1 MSQIS
6 AINQELLRQIN
17 DSVGYKLKL
26 KVDSL
31 VTQSNINTAN
41 ITYIAGQIPGINTY
55 LSNLTGAVTTI
66 DGTVNTINGT
76 VNTIDTRTQNID
88 SNVIAILTQM
98 GTDTSN
104 VNYLVEVTA
113 INDTSLASTVGKS
126 LTFHKFLTT
135 EHIPTSNLF
144 ANLANLE
151 QSNDTYVTGLG
162 AVGVKKNGLDV
173 FEEYYNGNYPG
184 SMFGTFSCGKELMGM
199 MFGRMMK
206 LGVGLHN
213 AGTEERA
220 SNLLT
225 LDTTVSNIIY
235 GTDIKAYG
243 ATGITL
249 PRGLENA
256 RMRDLLSMKAGFHE
270 FDALL
275 WFMYWENVLTS
286 NGGSAYWSVGVTPLL
301 YGYALWAGII
311 TGGAVVI
318 ATFAN
323 VQNCLGG
330 NAGVNL
336 RNFCY
341 AIKSDLVDNV
351 YGGALAGLD
360 LFVGYSFYNILTSN
374 NVIGDEFIGT
384 GYSNT
389 SVRYQRSGYED
400 LYGQN
405 KFEHYNNECT
415 VFATKMMQLALM
427 KEARYG
433 NGNVLSLT
441 RYSNVSL
448 ADIGAKTFGGSYDAT
463 YVSRNRENM
472 KTFFKYEMLRPAGI
486 SLNTNLSILQS
497 DNYGTIM
504 NDYIRMA
511 FPHLMTICDKF
522 SEDLFK
528 VRDSNVAVTSLYS
541 NLFLSNITEYNFT
554 SSNIIPRTQ
563 VFQVD
568 PFDTPAVIKS
578 GELTNSQ
585 KFLNFTNGIW
595 SYTDVLANNKVRS
608 SNVYM
613 LTGLYGQ
620 RFVMGRDATAAKNR
634 YTVGMMSDDLVNN
647 PLNVQGS
654 EFLQTNKDRVN
665 FNYVESEALGKGTI
679 LDDATSYLLGKYYP
693 DSLTVPIFAYG
704 VGAITGFRTRQEVD
718 KCIALVQD
726 VKVSSNTWG
735 YDTVGG
741 PTLRMNADRVYY
753 SNLTTANAIKVASV
767 TTGVLAAF
775 SNCVADGHLAQ
786 MDIFDRAKLTF

>member
-1 MSQIS
+1 MSQTA

-26 KVDSL
+26 KVDNIATSS
-31 VTQSNINTAN
+31 VNNTSNIR
-41 ITYIAGQIPGINTY
+41 YISEI
-55 LSNLTGAVTTI
+55 
-66 DGTVNTINGT
+66 
-76 VNTIDTRTQNID
+76 
-88 SNVIAILTQM
+88 
-98 GTDTSN
+98 
-104 VNYLVEVTA
+104 TA
-113 INDTSLASTVGKS
+113 INDTSLASTVSKS
-126 LTFHKFLTT
+126 LTFHKFLTS

-144 ANLANLE
+144 IPLASLE
-151 QSNDTYVTGLG
+151 KSNDTYVTGLG

-184 SMFGTFSCGKELMGM
+184 SMFGTFSAGKELMGM

-225 LDTTVSNIIY
+225 LDTTVANVIY

-249 PRGLENA
+249 PKGLEKA

-286 NGGSAYWSVGVTPLL
+286 DGGSLSWSITTTPLL
-301 YGYALWAGII
+301 FMYAFWAYTI
-311 TGGAVVI
+311 TATAVTI
-318 ATFAN
+318 SSFAD

-330 NAGVNL
+330 NVGVNL

-341 AIKSDLVDNV
+341 AIKSDLLDGVWA
-351 YGGALAGLD
+351 GSLAGLD
-360 LFVGYSFYNILTSN
+360 LFVGYAYYNEFTSN

-389 SVRYQRSGYED
+389 SVRYQRSGYEEF
-400 LYGQN
+400 YGKD

-415 VFATKMMQLALM
+415 IFATKMMQLALM

-433 NGNVLSLT
+433 NGNVLRLD
-441 RYSNVSL
+441 RYSNVAL
-448 ADIGAKTFGGSYDAT
+448 ADIGAKTFGSSPDVT
-463 YVSRNRENM
+463 YIYRNRENM
-472 KTFFKYEMLRPAGI
+472 KTFFKYEMLRPSGI

-504 NDYIRMA
+504 NDYTRMA
-511 FPHLMTICDKF
+511 FPHLMTVCDKF

-554 SSNIIPRTQ
+554 SSNIIPRNQ

-568 PFDTPAVIKS
+568 PFDTPAVVLS
-578 GELTNSQ
+578 GELSNYQ
-585 KFLNFTNGIW
+585 KGLNMTNGIW
-595 SYTDVLANNKVRS
+595 TYTDVLANNKVQS
-608 SNVYM
+608 SNVYI

-620 RFVMGRDATAAKNR
+620 RFVMGRDATSAKNR

-654 EFLQTNKDRVN
+654 EFLQTNRDYITFN
-665 FNYVESEALGKGTI
+665 FVESEALGKGDI
-679 LDDATSYLLGKYYP
+679 YDDSTSYLLGKYYP
-693 DSLTVPIFAYG
+693 DSITVPVFAYG
-704 VGAITGFRTRQEVD
+704 TGAISGFRTRQEVD
-718 KCIALVQD
+718 KCIAMVQD

-735 YDTVGG
+735 YDSVGG
-741 PTLRMNADRVYY
+741 PTFRMNADRVYY
-753 SNLTTANAIKVASV
+753 SNLTTENAIKVADV

-775 SNCVADGHLAQ
+775 SNCVADAHLAQ

>member
-1 MSQIS
+1 MSQIT

-26 KVDSL
+26 KVDGL
-31 VTQSNINTAN
+31 VTSQNINTAN
-41 ITYIAGQIPGINTY
+41 ISYIAATIAGDSANIN
-55 LSNLTGAVTTI
+55 
-66 DGTVNTINGT
+66 
-76 VNTIDTRTQNID
+76 
-88 SNVIAILTQM
+88 AILTQM

-104 VNYLVEVTA
+104 INYLTEVTA
-113 INDTSLASTVGKS
+113 INDTSLASTGGKS
-126 LTFHKFLTT
+126 LAFHKFLTT
-135 EHIPTSNLF
+135 EHIPTSNVL
-144 ANLANLE
+144 APLANLVK
-151 QSNDTYVTGLG
+151 SNDTYVTGLG

-249 PRGLENA
+249 PRGLEKA

-270 FDALL
+270 FDSLL
-275 WFMYWENVLTS
+275 WFMYWENVLTQG
-286 NGGSAYWSVGVTPLL
+286 GGSAYWSVASTPLL
-301 YGYALWAGII
+301 YMYAYWAGVI
-311 TGGAVVI
+311 TAGAIVI
-318 ATFAN
+318 TSFAD

-341 AIKSDLVDNV
+341 AIKSDLVDGV
-351 YGGALAGLD
+351 WSGALAGLD
-360 LFVGYSFYNILTSN
+360 LFVGYTFYNILTSN
-374 NVIGDEFIGT
+374 NIIGDEFVGT

-389 SVRYQRSGYED
+389 SVRYQRSGYEE
-400 LYGQN
+400 LYGKD

-433 NGNVLSLT
+433 NGNVLRLD
-441 RYSNVSL
+441 RYSNVAL
-448 ADIGAKTFGGSYDAT
+448 TDIGVKTFGGSPDAT

-472 KTFFKYEMLRPAGI
+472 KSFIKYEMLRPAGI
-486 SLNTNLSILQS
+486 SLKSNLSILQS

-504 NDYIRMA
+504 NDYTRMV
-511 FPHLMTICDKF
+511 FPHLMTVCDKF

-528 VRDSNVAVTSLYS
+528 VRDSPSAVTTLYS
-541 NLFLSNITEYNFT
+541 NLFLSNITLYDFT

-568 PFDTPAVIKS
+568 PFDTPAVVRS
-578 GELTNSQ
+578 GELTNTQ

-595 SYTDVLANNKVRS
+595 SFTDVLADNKVRS

-620 RFVMGRDATAAKNR
+620 RFIMGRDATAAKNR

-647 PLNVQGS
+647 PLNAQGS
-654 EFLQTNKDRVN
+654 EFLQTNKDRIDY
-665 FNYVESEALGKGTI
+665 NYVESEALGKGDI
-679 LDDATSYLLGKYYP
+679 YDDATSYLLGKYYP
-693 DSLTVPIFAYG
+693 DSITVPTFAYG
-704 VGAITGFRTRQEVD
+704 IGAITGFRTRQEVD

-753 SNLTTANAIKVASV
+753 SNLTVANAIKVADV
-767 TTGVLAAF
+767 TTGVLAAS

>member
-1 MSQIS
+1 MSQTA

-17 DSVGYKLKL
+17 DSVGYKIKT
-26 KVDSL
+26 KIDAVAASSINN
-31 VTQSNINTAN
+31 TSNIR
-41 ITYIAGQIPGINTY
+41 YISEI
-55 LSNLTGAVTTI
+55 
-66 DGTVNTINGT
+66 
-76 VNTIDTRTQNID
+76 
-88 SNVIAILTQM
+88 
-98 GTDTSN
+98 
-104 VNYLVEVTA
+104 TA
-113 INDTSLASTVGKS
+113 INDTSLASTVSKS
-126 LTFHKFLTT
+126 LTFHKFLTS

-144 ANLANLE
+144 TPLASLE
-151 QSNDTYVTGLG
+151 KSNDTYVTGLG

-199 MFGRMMK
+199 MFGRMLK

-249 PRGLENA
+249 PRGLEKA

-270 FDALL
+270 FDSLL

-286 NGGSAYWSVGVTPLL
+286 NGGSGSWSVAVTPLL
-301 YGYALWAGII
+301 YIYAYWASAFGVTIS
-311 TGGAVVI
+311 
-318 ATFAN
+318 TFAD
-323 VQNCLGG
+323 VQDCVGG
-330 NAGVNL
+330 NLGVNL

-341 AIKSDLVDNV
+341 AIKADLLDNV
-351 YGGALAGLD
+351 YSGLLAGLD
-360 LFVGYSFYNILTSN
+360 LFVGYTFYNEFTSN

-389 SVRYQRSGYED
+389 SVRYQRSGYEE
-400 LYGQN
+400 LYGKD
-405 KFEHYNNECT
+405 KFEHYNNECAI
-415 VFATKMMQLALM
+415 FATKMMQLALM

-433 NGNVLSLT
+433 NGNVLRLD
-441 RYSNVSL
+441 RYSNVAL
-448 ADIGAKTFGGSYDAT
+448 ADIGAKTFGGSPNLDYI
-463 YVSRNRENM
+463 SSNRENM
-472 KTFFKYEMLRPAGI
+472 KTFFKYEMLRPSGI

-504 NDYIRMA
+504 NDYTRMA
-511 FPHLMTICDKF
+511 FPHLMTVCDKF

-528 VRDSNVAVTSLYS
+528 VRDSNIAVTSLYS

-563 VFQVD
+563 VSQVD

-585 KFLNFTNGIW
+585 TFANSTNGIW
-595 SYTDVLANNKVRS
+595 TVTDVLANNKVRS

-613 LTGLYGQ
+613 LSGLYGQ
-620 RFVMGRDATAAKNR
+620 RFYMGRDATAAKNR

-654 EFLQTNKDRVN
+654 EFLQANRDYITFN
-665 FNYVESEALGKGTI
+665 FVESEALGKGDI
-679 LDDATSYLLGKYYP
+679 YDDSVSYLLGKY
-693 DSLTVPIFAYG
+693 
-704 VGAITGFRTRQEVD
+704 
-718 KCIALVQD
+718 
-726 VKVSSNTWG
+726 
-735 YDTVGG
+735 
-741 PTLRMNADRVYY
+741 
-753 SNLTTANAIKVASV
+753 
-767 TTGVLAAF
+767 
-775 SNCVADGHLAQ
+775 
-786 MDIFDRAKLTF
+786 